1 MSSDEAF
8 QTLFTKVTERKQF
21 GNWDAKVYGLFETA
35 AESCDGVT
43 GT

>member
-21 GNWDAKVYGLFETA
+21 GNWDAKVYGLSETA
-35 AESCDGVT
+35 AESCDEVT